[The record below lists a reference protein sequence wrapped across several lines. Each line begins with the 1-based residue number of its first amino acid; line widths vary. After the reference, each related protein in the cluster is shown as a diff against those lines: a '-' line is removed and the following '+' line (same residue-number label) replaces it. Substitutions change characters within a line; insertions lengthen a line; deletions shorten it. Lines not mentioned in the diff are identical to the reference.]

1 MGCIVNP
8 FSLEERFIS
17 YLPSNKYTQCAAMTP
32 TLGSVALY
40 GHVAGAQGLLLLLS
54 FPLFGAP
61 TQTASNNREEIVH
74 FFLGGHVLMA
84 ITNKQLTVNGH
95 ISLEV
100 GEKEVR
106 LVGIMLGGIVL
117 SFMENQRSNEH
128 VIKSKYIAV
137 FDGRRVTVVH
147 RSIKQQ
153 RQTLW
158 CMGEQ
163 RGGLSGGVH

>member
-1 MGCIVNP
+1 M
-8 FSLEERFIS
+8 
-17 YLPSNKYTQCAAMTP
+17 AP
-32 TLGSVALY
+32 TLGSVELY
-40 GHVAGAQGLLLLLS
+40 GLVAGAQGLLLLLS

-61 TQTASNNREEIVH
+61 TMQTASNNREEIVH
-74 FFLGGHVLMA
+74 LLSGGRVLMA
-84 ITNKQLTVNGH
+84 ITKKQLTVNGH

-128 VIKSKYIAV
+128 IIKSKYVAV
-137 FDGRRVTVVH
+137 FDGRRVVTVVH

-153 RQTLW
+153 QQTLR

-163 RGGLSGGVH
+163 RGGLSGEER

>member
-1 MGCIVNP
+1 
-8 FSLEERFIS
+8 
-17 YLPSNKYTQCAAMTP
+17 
-32 TLGSVALY
+32 
-40 GHVAGAQGLLLLLS
+40 
-54 FPLFGAP
+54 
-61 TQTASNNREEIVH
+61 
-74 FFLGGHVLMA
+74 MA

-128 VIKSKYIAV
+128 IIKSKYVAV
-137 FDGRRVTVVH
+137 FDGKRVVTVVH

-153 RQTLW
+153 QQTLR

-163 RGGLSGGVH
+163 RGGLSGEER